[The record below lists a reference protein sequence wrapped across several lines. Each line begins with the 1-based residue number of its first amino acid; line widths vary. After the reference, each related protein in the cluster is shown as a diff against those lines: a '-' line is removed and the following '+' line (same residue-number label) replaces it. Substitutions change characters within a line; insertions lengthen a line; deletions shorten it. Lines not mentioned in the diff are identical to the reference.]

1 MEEENNMFVLR
12 LGSFIVLVGLFL
24 YCTLGNGP
32 VPGWIFSAFAASA
45 AGMVMYEASSMLE
58 KIGKKSFNIIFALF
72 SGVLIF
78 CMSHITDFSGIFV
91 SVILSIS
98 ALCVC
103 FWFGILK
110 SADKKG
116 YFEKFCNSAGIFTIL
131 IIPLVFL
138 VYIYRVDPF
147 LLLFVVAVTKIGDTG
162 AYCVGMTSNI
172 ILKGKN
178 HKIVPS
184 ISPKK
189 SWEGTIGGLISSI
202 IMSICLWPYTPLAQN
217 PDEKFSS
224 MALICGII
232 LFTGGFCGDLTESV
246 IKRICGVKDSANYIP
261 GMGGV
266 FDFLDSMLLNSVI
279 FTVFLIIYK
288 LMPYNGM

>member
-24 YCTLGNGP
+24 YCVLGNGP

-189 SWEGTIGGLISSI
+189 SWEGTIGGLVCSV
-202 IMSICLWPYTPLAQN
+202 IMSVVLWSYTTMAADYNNSVLPYLT
-217 PDEKFSS
+217 
-224 MALICGII
+224 GIL
-232 LFTGGFCGDLTESV
+232 LFIGGFCGDLTESV
-246 IKRICGVKDSANYIP
+246 MKRICGVKDSADYIP

-266 FDFLDSMLLNSVI
+266 FDFMDSMLLNSVI
-279 FTVFLIIYK
+279 FIILYT
-288 LMPYNGM
+288 YGFGIVSNIF

>member
-12 LGSFIVLVGLFL
+12 LASFIVLVGLFL
-24 YCTLGNGP
+24 YCVLGNGQ

-58 KIGKKSFNIIFALF
+58 KIDKKSFKYAFAIF
-72 SGVLIF
+72 SSVLIF
-78 CMSHITDFSGIFV
+78 CFSRVNIFMIGV
-91 SVILSIS
+91 LAIS
-98 ALCVC
+98 FFCIC

-110 SADKKG
+110 SADKKE
-116 YFEKFCNSAGIFTIL
+116 YFEKFCNSAGLFTIL
-131 IIPLVFL
+131 VLPLIFLVF
-138 VYIYRVDPF
+138 IYRINPF

-189 SWEGTIGGLISSI
+189 SWEGTIGGLICSI
-202 IMSICLWPYTPLAQN
+202 IMSICLWPYTPLTQN
-217 PDEKFSS
+217 PDEKFSI

-232 LFTGGFCGDLTESV
+232 LFIGGFCGDLTESV
-246 IKRICGVKDSANYIP
+246 LKRICGVKDSANYIP

-279 FTVFLIIYK
+279 FTVFWILYT
-288 LMPYNGM
+288 LMPYNGK